1 MLNTITNMI
10 SIYSGILLAGLLLA
24 IQQQL
29 FHVWKSRRSN
39 TLNVGGV
46 DFLIVTTRKWLLDVR
61 FQQNGLN

>member
-10 SIYSGILLAGLLLA
+10 SIYSGILLADLLLA

-39 TLNVGGV
+39 TLNVDGV